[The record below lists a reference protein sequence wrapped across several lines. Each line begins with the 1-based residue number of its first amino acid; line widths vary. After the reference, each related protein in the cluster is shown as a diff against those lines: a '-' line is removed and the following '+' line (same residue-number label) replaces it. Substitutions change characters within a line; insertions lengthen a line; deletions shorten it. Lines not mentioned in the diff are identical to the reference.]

1 MKAHTNNYKTAIKTF
16 GRELDSKIT
25 YTIGGVTTELGNEEL
40 NSVSPHYEGGILKSV
55 MKQLDID
62 SNVNIEVGT
71 VLNYQF
77 GVKVGNSYEYLDF
90 GNYVVYKVEKQEDT
104 NSYKITCYDK
114 MLYSMIDY
122 EGSNITYPIT
132 IRNYISAICT
142 KLGLTFANV
151 SDTFAN
157 YSKEIASELFL
168 DSEGRSLGYTFRDV
182 LDELAEV
189 TASTICINDDDAL
202 EIRYI
207 NNTNDVIDEEYL
219 KDINVKFGENYGPI
233 NVIVLSRSGGS
244 DNIYYPS
251 TIPANPIE
259 IKIIDNQIM
268 NGNDRDTYMADIY
281 AKLNGLEYYINDFSS
296 TGITY
301 LELCDLYG
309 IRIGENVYPCIMFND
324 QINITQGL
332 EEMIYTDMP
341 DEAVT
346 DYTKS
351 DTTDRKI
358 NSAYII
364 ANKVEA
370 QIEEITSRV
379 DENEARVNSVETRQT
394 ATERTIEI
402 KTQNI
407 DANGNVTEVKTSKG
421 FTFNDNG
428 LDINTSDSSYHT
440 KIDEDSTEYKDGE
453 TTISITSKDGSAL
466 RMLRIL
472 EQNYYSY
479 NDSNPSDILDTQ
491 NYDFV
496 DERVE
501 IDGEYAYATFY
512 NGGDI

>member
-1 MKAHTNNYKTAIKTF
+1 MKAHTNDYKTAIKTF

-40 NSVSPHYEGGILKSV
+40 NSVSPHYEGSILKSV

-77 GVKVGNSYEYLDF
+77 GVKVGNSYEYLNF

-122 EGSNITYPIT
+122 EGTNITYPIT
-132 IRNYISAICT
+132 IRDYISTICT
-142 KLGLTFANV
+142 KLGLTFKNT

-157 YSKEIASELFL
+157 YDKEIASELFL
-168 DSEGRSLGYTFRDV
+168 DADGRSLGYTFRDI
-182 LDELAEV
+182 LDQLAEV
-189 TASTICINDDDAL
+189 TASTICIDNQDRL

-207 NNTNDVIDEEYL
+207 NDTNDVIDDEYL
-219 KDINVKFGENYGPI
+219 KDVNVKFGEKYGPV
-233 NVIVLSRSGGS
+233 NVIVLSRGGGS

-251 TIPANPIE
+251 TLPANPIE

-268 NGNDRDTYMADIY
+268 NGNDRDTYLPDIY
-281 AKLNGLEYYINDFSS
+281 NKLNGLGYYINDFSS

-309 IRIGENVYPCIMFND
+309 IRIGETIYPCIMFND

-346 DYTKS
+346 DYSKS

-358 NSAYII
+358 NSASII
-364 ANKVEA
+364 ANKAMA
-370 QIEEITSRV
+370 QIEEVTSQLNETAGNLDQVITKQTATDRTISILSTNI
-379 DENEARVNSVETRQT
+379 DSDGNVNSVTTKEKKFTLNDSGLIITNSETGF
-394 ATERTIEI
+394 
-402 KTQNI
+402 KSI
-407 DANGNVTEVKTSKG
+407 D
-421 FTFNDNG
+421 
-428 LDINTSDSSYHT
+428 
-440 KIDEDSTEYKDGE
+440 DETGKYFYDDDVLLGKYT
-453 TTISITSKDGSAL
+453 KDGS
-466 RMLRIL
+466 MQKDL
-472 EQNYYSY
+472 ELFGVYSY
-479 NDSNPSDILDTQ
+479 GK
-491 NYDFV
+491 
-496 DERVE
+496 EE
-501 IDGEYAYATFY
+501 INENAMFIAQLYTNNNGEKGFGHFY
-512 NGGDI
+512 NGGDL